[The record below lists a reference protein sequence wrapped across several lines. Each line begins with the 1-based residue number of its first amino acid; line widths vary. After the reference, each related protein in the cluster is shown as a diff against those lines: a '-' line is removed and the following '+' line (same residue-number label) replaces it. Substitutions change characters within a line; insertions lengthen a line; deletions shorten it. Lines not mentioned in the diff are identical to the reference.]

1 MGTSWQVTALC
12 DLNEW
17 QTGLGVHSRLLVA
30 SIEWL
35 NVLSLHSRLVIP
47 MVASTEQLVG
57 LLEHS

>member
-12 DLNEW
+12 DLNER
-17 QTGLGVHSRLLVA
+17 QTGPGVHSRLLVA

-35 NVLSLHSRLVIP
+35 NGLLLHSRLVMS